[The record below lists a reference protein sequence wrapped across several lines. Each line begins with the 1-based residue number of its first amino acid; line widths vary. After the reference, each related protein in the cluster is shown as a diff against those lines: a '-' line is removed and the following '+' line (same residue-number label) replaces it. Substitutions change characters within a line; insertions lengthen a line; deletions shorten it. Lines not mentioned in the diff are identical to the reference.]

1 MNFVFP
7 ASARLV
13 GSPQMDY
20 ALVLPAKAPIR
31 MHDTLPDLVARS
43 ALMRGTSDAAL
54 LLLKRARLSLRTLA
68 AGETVFRSG
77 DAAEA
82 IYLLLGVRTN
92 ADGLDVDPLV
102 QVELKP
108 ATGKR
113 LLRFERIVHGEIFGE
128 LEFLEQGMLAK
139 GARRTTS
146 AFALTPASVVPLPL
160 PLFAELIE
168 ADGVLRSRV
177 IRIGSQRL
185 VAALMQQHEK
195 VHTFPDLLLADWLVE
210 LSADIGIAEGNRVR
224 FPRKIAQKHI
234 AADLGVSRET
244 ISRRLNE
251 WERSGLLRTGARSQQ
266 IEILDYQRISRLASL
281 RSSRSRAALG
291 RTIDDID
298 AAIACGEVIRAR
310 NIGLDI
316 MRYYPSSP
324 ELIHRTALAAAR
336 GGDARGALE
345 LLARSG
351 LPMKGPLSALDDAV
365 SKALKNPFL
374 SMDRILS
381 EPFVDDGYGE
391 DEGEAAFVAGEAER
405 EAQLVEDI
413 AALNARLLKEQAFA
427 TVRAT
432 DRKKQAKASFNAY
445 HGLYEH
451 SQGYYPGVNA
461 ATMALISGN
470 AEVARQI
477 AAGLIDTLHPDAEDY
492 WPLATLAEALLIV
505 GREAEAKDVLA
516 KASVAR
522 GADDGAKA
530 STILQF
536 KRLGTVLD
544 VDIEALVNALKPR
557 SVAVFSGHLFR
568 GSEIDEN
575 AQQAIEADIRASAE
589 PLLAEYNVG
598 IVYGALASGTDII
611 LAETA
616 LAASAE
622 LDVVLPFSTERFIE
636 TSVKIGDPSGKPGK
650 WEKRFRAI
658 LESQSVRSL
667 TIMGANDPS
676 ERDLDG
682 YFFYAFRYAAGCALQ
697 RAATLQTNC
706 RLLVVADANGPDTIA
721 GANRVLDDWR
731 EHERPFDLIPYPH
744 PRLGREQR
752 EGSLTAFRPVL
763 FLWDATP
770 GIKNGN
776 GALDR
781 LFKLIGKGLE
791 SIERTHRDGRRGFC
805 LIANSTEEALHIGSE
820 AVKAARDAK
829 RALRVICDFGLVQG
843 AKLKTDKKRI
853 AHLQSAD
860 DFPGL
865 PTGCVLAT
873 EAYAAQA
880 KFDLGDRI
888 LLVPVGRA
896 EVQSASEEGE
906 RHAVRSRP
914 TLPIYT
920 AEWAASVR

>member
-54 LLLKRARLSLRTLA
+54 SLLKRARLSLRTLA
-68 AGETVFRSG
+68 AGETVFRPG

-281 RSSRSRAALG
+281 RSARSRAALE

-365 SKALKNPFL
+365 SKARKNPFL

-544 VDIEALVNALKPR
+544 VDIEALVSALKPR

-589 PLLAEYNVG
+589 PLLAEHNVG

-667 TIMGANDPS
+667 TIMDANDPS
-676 ERDLDG
+676 ERDIDG

-731 EHERPFDLIPYPH
+731 EHGRPFDLH
-744 PRLGREQR
+744 PLSASASRPRATRRL
-752 EGSLTAFRPVL
+752 
-763 FLWDATP
+763 
-770 GIKNGN
+770 
-776 GALDR
+776 
-781 LFKLIGKGLE
+781 
-791 SIERTHRDGRRGFC
+791 
-805 LIANSTEEALHIGSE
+805 
-820 AVKAARDAK
+820 
-829 RALRVICDFGLVQG
+829 
-843 AKLKTDKKRI
+843 
-853 AHLQSAD
+853 AHGV
-860 DFPGL
+860 P
-865 PTGCVLAT
+865 P
-873 EAYAAQA
+873 
-880 KFDLGDRI
+880 R
-888 LLVPVGRA
+888 LVPVGC
-896 EVQSASEEGE
+896 SARHQE
-906 RHAVRSRP
+906 RQRRP
-914 TLPIYT
+914 RQTIQ
-920 AEWAASVR
+920 ANR